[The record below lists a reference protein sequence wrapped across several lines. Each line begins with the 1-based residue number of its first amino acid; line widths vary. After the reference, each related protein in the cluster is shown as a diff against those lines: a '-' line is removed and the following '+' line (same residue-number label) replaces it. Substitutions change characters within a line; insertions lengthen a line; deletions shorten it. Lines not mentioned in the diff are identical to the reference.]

1 MSRSHDRLT
10 HTLRQFKTSLRTGA
24 TPVVPM
30 RAAESGK
37 CQTSISVV
45 CVYSKLPLEC
55 VIPIIGS
62 RDISRVFYADEHD
75 T

>member
-1 MSRSHDRLT
+1 MKQIMAPYCFL
-10 HTLRQFKTSLRTGA
+10 
-24 TPVVPM
+24 
-30 RAAESGK
+30 
-37 CQTSISVV
+37 SVV

-55 VIPIIGS
+55 VTPIIGS